1 MPVLLFACIIPHP
14 MWNQVRLANDNNDE
28 LDRPPHKSLTSSPE
42 GNHRK

>member
-14 MWNQVRLANDNNDE
+14 MWNQGRLANDK